1 MADEDDRDAAALREA
16 EQRGGDLLD
25 LRHGAGGGF
34 HVLAVHRLDG
44 VHDDEVRRHL
54 LRLSDDVVHQGL
66 AVNQAVGGV
75 AAQAVRPHL
84 HLLDAFLA
92 RDVEDFQGRAAEGNL
107 EGKGG
112 LADAGLAAHQHQ
124 GALHDA
130 AAEEAVHLGAAEAG
144 NGHRERPLPRH
155 HFLLHHRIPLP
166 AGGTLAHPLGVFVA
180 AVRAEPHGLRFRR
193 SFHSHDPSSFVP
205 LRYKKKILFHLGTI
219 SHRNDCGTSLTRRR
233 PGWRRQRRSRRRRR
247 RWCRQPR
254 RLP

>member
-1 MADEDDRDAAALREA
+1 MAPSLVIWPMRMTGMPLP
-16 EQRGGDLLD
+16 GDLLD
-25 LRHGAGGGF
+25 LRHGAGGGL

-44 VHDDEVRRHL
+44 VHDDEVRGNL
-54 LRLSDDVVHQGL
+54 FRLGDDVVHQRF

-112 LADAGLAAHQHQ
+112 LADTGFAAHQHQ
-124 GALHDA
+124 GTLHDA
-130 AAEEAVHLGAAEAG
+130 TAQEPVHLGAAEGHAVLRGRGHVLQGHGLPPGAG
-144 NGHRERPLPRH
+144 DGHRERPLPRH

-166 AGGTLAHPLGVFVA
+166 AGGALAHPLGVLVA

-193 SFHSHDPSSFVP
+193 SFHSH
-205 LRYKKKILFHLGTI
+205 I
-219 SHRNDCGTSLTRRR
+219 
-233 PGWRRQRRSRRRRR
+233 
-247 RWCRQPR
+247 R
-254 RLP
+254 RLSFR